1 MSRRVL
7 LIGALTAVVLVAFGV
22 FAYTRWRAGA
32 GVATSGAGAALTA
45 SGAWYTIYF
54 TDPKYPDRPADR
66 HGGIDEH
73 FVEFLDGAQRSLDV
87 AIYDFDLDNAAD
99 ALVRAKGRGVQVR
112 MVMDSDTLNNNPV
125 VTVLG
130 CAAFIAWFVA

>member
-1 MSRRVL
+1 MGRRVL
-7 LIGALTAVVLVAFGV
+7 LIGALAAVVLVAFGV
-22 FAYTRWRAGA
+22 FAYTRLRAGA
-32 GVATSGAGAALTA
+32 GVATSGPGAAPTA

-112 MVMDSDTLNNNPV
+112 MVMDSDTLNNTKEQVFRTFRGYGP
-125 VTVLG
+125 TV
-130 CAAFIAWFVA
+130 